1 VAALERSPA
10 HRDAAPAAGP
20 AEPAAPAASAIDRA
34 VFERLVATT
43 GGPFVAE
50 LIDTF
55 GEDARELLATLRRT
69 LAATDRDAFR
79 RAAHSLKSTAESLGA
94 TGLAA
99 LARELETAARAG
111 SLDGAAS
118 RLDRLTEH
126 YERAASALEDLR
138 RDLTA

>member
-1 VAALERSPA
+1 MSDDLSGFSLMDLFRVEAESQTAILSSGLLELESN
-10 HRDAAPAAGP
+10 AG
-20 AEPAAPAASAIDRA
+20 ASASSPETI
-34 VFERLVATT
+34 E
-43 GGPFVAE
+43 PMM
-50 LIDTF
+50 
-55 GEDARELLATLRRT
+55 
-69 LAATDRDAFR
+69 